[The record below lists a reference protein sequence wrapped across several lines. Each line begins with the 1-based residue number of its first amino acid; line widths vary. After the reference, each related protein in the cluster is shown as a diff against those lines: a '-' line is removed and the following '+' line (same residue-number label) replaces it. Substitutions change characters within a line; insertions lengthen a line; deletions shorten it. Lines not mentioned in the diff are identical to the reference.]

1 VRDQVRD
8 RDYDHWFDNN
18 FWQDHPYLTWRY
30 ATGFNPWLWG
40 TWAGVTGWMGGTWSE
55 PAYYSYGEDVYY
67 DDGTVYY
74 DDQPYA
80 TAEEYATEAQE
91 IATSAPEVDQAAVEW
106 LPLGVFAITQ
116 DGRANGPEP
125 TMFVQLAVSKEGVI
139 SGTFQNT
146 ATDKVQSVEGMV
158 DKKSQR
164 VAWGIVDKKWP
175 IMETGLQNLTQDT
188 APALVHFE
196 NGETQQWLLVRLDQ
210 PQAESTQEK

>member
-1 VRDQVRD
+1 
-8 RDYDHWFDNN
+8 
-18 FWQDHPYLTWRY
+18 
-30 ATGFNPWLWG
+30 
-40 TWAGVTGWMGGTWSE
+40 MGGAWSE

-106 LPLGVFAITQ
+106 LPLGVFAVTQ

-210 PQAESTQEK
+210 PQAESTEGN

>member
-1 VRDQVRD
+1 
-8 RDYDHWFDNN
+8 
-18 FWQDHPYLTWRY
+18 
-30 ATGFNPWLWG
+30 
-40 TWAGVTGWMGGTWSE
+40 
-55 PAYYSYGEDVYY
+55 
-67 DDGTVYY
+67 
-74 DDQPYA
+74 
-80 TAEEYATEAQE
+80 
-91 IATSAPEVDQAAVEW
+91 
-106 LPLGVFAITQ
+106 
-116 DGRANGPEP
+116 
-125 TMFVQLAVSKEGVI
+125 MFVQLAVSKEGVI